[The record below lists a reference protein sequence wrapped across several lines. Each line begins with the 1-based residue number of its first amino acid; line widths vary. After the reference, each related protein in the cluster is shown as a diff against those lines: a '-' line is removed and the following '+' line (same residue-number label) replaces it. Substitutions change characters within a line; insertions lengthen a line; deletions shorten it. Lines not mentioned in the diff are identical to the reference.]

1 MRRRERER
9 ERERERRRERGRKIK
24 TERKGDRILKFAKRL
39 HLHMIRINMSCC
51 DRKISLLD
59 PVLPS
64 DADS

>member
-1 MRRRERER
+1 MIKMERER
-9 ERERERRRERGRKIK
+9 
-24 TERKGDRILKFAKRL
+24 DRIVKFAKRL

-51 DRKISLLD
+51 DRKVSLLD